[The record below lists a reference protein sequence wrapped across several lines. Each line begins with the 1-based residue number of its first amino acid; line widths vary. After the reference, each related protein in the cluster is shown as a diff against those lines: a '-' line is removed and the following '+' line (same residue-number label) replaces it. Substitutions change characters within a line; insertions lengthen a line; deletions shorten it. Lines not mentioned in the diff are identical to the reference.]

1 MREII
6 FRGRTADTKEW
17 VYGGY
22 AEIGNTPFI
31 ISTDEQGTILWY
43 EVELESVGQF
53 TGLLDDN
60 GKRVFEGDVLKFS
73 YTGKN
78 RGVSGKVVVSFR
90 CGKFG
95 VEWGWNKDF
104 VSLDGFANTTMK
116 VVRNLHDNPELM
128 EGDKN

>member
-1 MREII
+1 MREIL
-6 FRGRTADTKEW
+6 FRGLTADTKEW

-22 AEIGNTPFI
+22 AEIENTPFI
-31 ISTDEQGTILWY
+31 ISASEYGTALLY

-53 TGLLDDN
+53 TGLPDDN

-78 RGVSGKVVVSFR
+78 RGVSGKAAVSFKS
-90 CGKFG
+90 GKFG
-95 VEWGWNKDF
+95 VEWGWHKDF
-104 VSLDGFANTTMK
+104 VSLDGFTNTTTE
-116 VVRNLHDNPELM
+116 VVGNLHDNHELT